1 MPSTFRGRGHL
12 RTFLLR
18 TSLATA
24 VLAMMAM
31 ALMLLLPGRF
41 SQIIFRDAGQAPLTV
56 LAAVVLAA
64 VIAFNALTELF
75 TALRQSRIA
84 SLMHFANSFAF
95 AAIALALLAG
105 TGYGVSAVLAAYGAA
120 CLVACLF
127 GACLLRETW
136 RAAPQAAA
144 PLPHRAFWS
153 RLLPFA
159 AWIWLTNL
167 LTNLG
172 GVVDRYMILY
182 FADADAGAASAL
194 VGQYHSSRVAAELL
208 SGVAMMLAAAMLPYI
223 SRDWEAGD
231 RRTAAARVNLSLK
244 LIGVLFTAA
253 GAALLA
259 ASPLLF
265 GWALGGKYA
274 AGEAV
279 QPWTLVL
286 CIWLSL
292 AVLAQSYLWCA
303 ERAGLATSALAVGL
317 IANAALNV
325 ILLPRLGMPGAVIAT
340 AASNGAMWLFTLALN
355 RRVGMKID
363 GGVLLAGAAPLSLV
377 LGTIPAAVCT
387 GALLLVAV
395 GSRRFFTAEEKQ
407 MMRGSLQGFLA
418 RRES

>member
-1 MPSTFRGRGHL
+1 
-12 RTFLLR
+12 
-18 TSLATA
+18 
-24 VLAMMAM
+24 
-31 ALMLLLPGRF
+31 
-41 SQIIFRDAGQAPLTV
+41 
-56 LAAVVLAA
+56 
-64 VIAFNALTELF
+64 
-75 TALRQSRIA
+75 
-84 SLMHFANSFAF
+84 
-95 AAIALALLAG
+95 
-105 TGYGVSAVLAAYGAA
+105 
-120 CLVACLF
+120 
-127 GACLLRETW
+127 
-136 RAAPQAAA
+136 
-144 PLPHRAFWS
+144 
-153 RLLPFA
+153 
-159 AWIWLTNL
+159 
-167 LTNLG
+167 
-172 GVVDRYMILY
+172 
-182 FADADAGAASAL
+182 
-194 VGQYHSSRVAAELL
+194 
-208 SGVAMMLAAAMLPYI
+208 
-223 SRDWEAGD
+223 
-231 RRTAAARVNLSLK
+231 
-244 LIGVLFTAA
+244 VLFTAA
-253 GAALLA
+253 GAALRA